1 VCIHR
6 IVYPIARCTLIDP
19 SYISEVLIAE
29 EALQKRIAE
38 LGAEISKDYQGHN
51 LLLLS
56 VLKGSVLFLSDL
68 IRRITVPHAIDF
80 MATSSYGA
88 GVASSGVVRILKDL
102 DSPIEGRDVLIV
114 EDIIDTGTTLD
125 YLMRILRARMPRS
138 LEICTLLNKPSR
150 RKVEVPVKY
159 VGFDIPNKF
168 VVGYGLDY
176 AELYRNLPYVAVL
189 SERVYA
195 PE

>member
-1 VCIHR
+1 MCIRR

-19 SYISEVLIAE
+19 SYISEVLITE

-80 MATSSYGA
+80 MATSSYGV